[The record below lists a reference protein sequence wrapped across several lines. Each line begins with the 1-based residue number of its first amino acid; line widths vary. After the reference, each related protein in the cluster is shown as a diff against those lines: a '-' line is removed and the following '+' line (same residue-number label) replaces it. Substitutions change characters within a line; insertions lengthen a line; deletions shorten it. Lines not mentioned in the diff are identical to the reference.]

1 MTGEEEEEKASV
13 FLFCVFRLGAWM
25 EPRTRCRAQL
35 FLCENVKILQSD
47 ENLKPFGFGC
57 SASPCFERSRFRET
71 RPYARFL
78 EPISDGSS
86 WTVVRFVVHSHRW
99 MVQFFRYLHFWRTRC
114 ACRGPRF
121 FPFEVESVGGETWR
135 RRWSTGA
142 SSRLIGTCGRVAPPH
157 AGDAVRGARE
167 PSRCTADASLG
178 LFVRR
183 QRARRQ
189 APPDRKRRF
198 APAASTSTPRLR
210 RIVPSRS
217 RAT

>member
-1 MTGEEEEEKASV
+1 VDATKKKKKKKKRRV
-13 FLFCVFRLGAWM
+13 FCFVFFAWGAWM

-99 MVQFFRYLHFWRTRC
+99 FNFSDIYTFGGLDARVEDRVFFLSKLRVS
-114 ACRGPRF
+114 AVKRGAADGRPA
-121 FPFEVESVGGETWR
+121 R
-135 RRWSTGA
+135 RRASLARAVGSPRPTLATQSEARESPLGAPPTPLSA
-142 SSRLIGTCGRVAPPH
+142 SSSDGS
-157 AGDAVRGARE
+157 ARE
-167 PSRCTADASLG
+167 GR
-178 LFVRR
+178 RR
-183 QRARRQ
+183 QIGSA
-189 APPDRKRRF
+189 D
-198 APAASTSTPRLR
+198 LR
-210 RIVPSRS
+210 RR
-217 RAT
+217 RRRRRRG